1 MERQRIDDEHIVAR
15 YLAGQLD
22 EAEAAAF
29 EKHYENDRDVVREI
43 ERTLRMKEGLAVLNE
58 RGQLDAL
65 MRPRTAWKPAL
76 ALAAGLAMVVV
87 GVLLWVGQ
95 ATVGPIA
102 GTIAAL
108 GERNGQP
115 LQVVSTYVLARTRG
129 TPPTMAVALPKDGG
143 ALELRMIPSSRAR
156 SGDFRVT
163 IAQLDAADAAAPL
176 GETRAGQSSEDGFVT
191 AYLDSSKLA
200 RGRYRVELLPE
211 RPETAGA
218 PADRFILELH

>member
-22 EAEAAAF
+22 DPEVAAF
-29 EKHYENDRDVVREI
+29 EKHYADHPDVVREI
-43 ERTLRMKEGLAVLNE
+43 ERTLRLKEGLAVLKE
-58 RGQLDAL
+58 RGELDAL
-65 MRPRTAWKPAL
+65 LRPRPAWKPAL
-76 ALAAGLAMVVV
+76 ALAAGLAMLVV

-129 TPPTMAVALPKDGG
+129 AAPTIAVALPKDGG
-143 ALELRMIPSSRAR
+143 ALELRMIPSSRAK
-156 SGDFRVT
+156 SSDFRVT

-176 GETRAGQSSEDGFVT
+176 AETRASQSSEDGFVT
-191 AYLDSSKLA
+191 AYLDSSRLS
-200 RGRYRVELLPE
+200 RGRYRIELAPE
-211 RPETAGA
+211 RPEPLGA
-218 PADRFILELH
+218 PADRFILELQ